1 MSFSGEDTHF
11 FEKMITFAVI
21 MSIQA
26 NIPEIAAL
34 RREVEGKFG
43 HSLHTHIHFV
53 ALTEAIEDALHE
65 HISPTTLER
74 VWGYSTR
81 HYDTVSRRTLDV
93 LARYAESTN
102 WDDYCCHLRQTA
114 GTESD
119 FFTDGILSAASL
131 TIGTRLR
138 LGWQPDRVCEVRY
151 LGDYRFVVENATNGS
166 LRLGDSFSCLQ
177 FQLGKL
183 LYMDCFQRADE
194 PTEENL
200 RYAVGRENGLT
211 MLEIIEKP

>member
-1 MSFSGEDTHF
+1 
-11 FEKMITFAVI
+11 

-26 NIPEIAAL
+26 NIPQIAAL
-34 RREVEGKFG
+34 RRVAEESFG
-43 HSLHTHIHFV
+43 GQLKTHVHFV
-53 ALTEAIEDALHE
+53 ALTDAIESVLRE

-93 LARYAESTN
+93 LARYAGQGS
-102 WDDYCCHLRQTA
+102 WDEFCTRLKDEA
-114 GTESD
+114 GSESD
-119 FFTDGILSAASL
+119 FFTEGIMAVSAL
-131 TIGTRLR
+131 TEGTRLR

-151 LGDYRFVVENATNGS
+151 MGNYRFVVESATNGS
-166 LRLGDSFSCLQ
+166 LRVGDTFSCMQ

-183 LYMDCFQRADE
+183 MYMDCFQRADE
-194 PTEENL
+194 TPAENQ

-211 MLEIIEKP
+211 LLEVIE